1 MLFIKTLQTTFPDFF
16 LTSQDLTLSPK
27 YTAPTKH
34 TMAPRF
40 GQYHAPYPRDTVAL
54 PAKLLPSI
62 PTCAQVCVSSKVAQG
77 LVPAECSSPTDAS
90 CLCSHYSTSGFALGE
105 IVLGCM
111 IEHCPGE
118 ILTASGTQ
126 AYRLCSTYTKAVVG
140 TNAVLTMTTS
150 FQSTTSTSSS
160 QTIQP
165 ISIPTNSTILAT
177 PAPGTVTIVPT
188 SRSYNQSPSSSP
200 TGPSATPTQSPKP
213 LTTGETVGISVASI
227 AIAALIFG
235 LCFFCCCC
243 VRRRKKERK
252 NKKSG
257 TPTRKWFK
265 TSHRLDFQDQSSPT
279 GSRFPSKSI
288 TRSAT
293 SSGPRRPPRSFPA
306 SPNRSPRSSLSS
318 FTKSPEVITQR
329 RFRPSLRPQLE
340 WWKETSRLDTRQ
352 VPAGLKSHRA
362 SISSPGRSET
372 RSPRLPAPV
381 TNITINVKKASKH
394 MRPDSAATRWTVFE
408 EDSRTPI
415 NNPVL
420 PDPPRL
426 PRPVFLSPIHPPLGP
441 SFADQYTTSPEEMA
455 KSGLMLQIPRKPVRS
470 DEASL
475 PNGISLNTGALRND
489 HLSMPPSS
497 AASYLPAY
505 YTSSD
510 SRTPVAPKWSPHD
523 HERFSQPH
531 FAPLP
536 LMPQRN
542 AHSSWTSATT
552 FESVDPDETTPETE
566 VDKQL
571 SPVSY
576 PKVPR
581 PSNQAIPRS
590 PLTTSNGKVTLAA
603 KRRGEDLSLDLGR
616 GLTISNIGEAPD
628 TPLRNY
634 SYRKQQRK
642 IHQTPQMELKSPLWE
657 PKLTPSR
664 RGDDLFLSVEVKGH

>member
-1 MLFIKTLQTTFPDFF
+1 MLFVTTLQTTCLDCF
-16 LTSQDLTLSPK
+16 LTSQDLIPLTEHTPHIN
-27 YTAPTKH
+27 H

-40 GQYHAPYPRDTVAL
+40 GQPHALYPRDTVAL

-62 PTCAQVCVSSKVAQG
+62 PACAQVCVSSAVAQG
-77 LVPAECSSPTDAS
+77 LVPSECSSPTDAA

-105 IVLGCM
+105 LVLGCM
-111 IEHCPGE
+111 IEHCPTD
-118 ILTASGTQ
+118 ILSASGNQ
-126 AYRLCSTYTKAVVG
+126 AYRLCSTYPKAAVG
-140 TNAVLTMTTS
+140 THAVLTMTTS
-150 FQSTTSTSSS
+150 FQPPTSTLSS

-165 ISIPTNSTILAT
+165 TSMPANSTVIITSASK
-177 PAPGTVTIVPT
+177 TIISVPT
-188 SRSYNQSPSSSP
+188 LGVSTSSSASP
-200 TGPSATPTQSPKP
+200 TGPSATSTQSSKP

-243 VRRRKKERK
+243 VRRRKKEKK

-279 GSRFPSKSI
+279 GSRFPSQST
-288 TRSAT
+288 TRPAA
-293 SSGPRRPPRSFPA
+293 SSGPIRPPRSFPA
-306 SPNRSPRSSLSS
+306 SPNRSPRSSMSS

-340 WWKETSRLDTRQ
+340 WWKQTSRLDIRQ
-352 VPAGLKSHRA
+352 VPDGLKSHRA
-362 SISSPGRSET
+362 SISSPDRSKT
-372 RSPRLPAPV
+372 RSPRLPNPI

-394 MRPDSAATRWTVFE
+394 LRPDSAATRWTVFE
-408 EDSRTPI
+408 EDSRTPTFKT
-415 NNPVL
+415 VL
-420 PDPPRL
+420 PRPPKL
-426 PRPVFLSPIHPPLGP
+426 PGPVFLSPIYPPSGP
-441 SFADQYTTSPEEMA
+441 SFAEQYTTSPEQMA
-455 KSGLMLQIPRKPVRS
+455 RSGLMLQIPRKPVRS
-470 DEASL
+470 DEPSL
-475 PNGISLNTGALRND
+475 PNGISLNTGASRSG

-531 FAPLP
+531 FAPMP
-536 LMPQRN
+536 LMPRN
-542 AHSSWTSATT
+542 THSSWASATT
-552 FESVDPDETTPETE
+552 FESVDPDETTPENE

-590 PLTTSNGKVTLAA
+590 PLTTSSRKVTLAE

-616 GLTISNIGEAPD
+616 GLMISNINEAPD
-628 TPLRNY
+628 TPLRKY
-634 SYRKQQRK
+634 SHRKQQRRN
-642 IHQTPQMELKSPLWE
+642 HQTPQMELKSPLWE

-664 RGDDLFLSVEVKGH
+664 RGDDLFLSVEVKGR